1 MSSIDPISKTDDL
14 FFGCTPDSNCGNLCC
29 CGINQNLT
37 GYDILRLS
45 RFKNISTETFLKRY
59 TFSYTG
65 KQTHIPVVSL
75 FEQPD
80 KENAC
85 IFLDSLCTVYDA
97 RPLSC
102 RLYPVARGVSKD
114 KRTGRIIEHFAVINE
129 EQCTGFGKG
138 KIMPVSDWLKDQ
150 NAEDYIQANDFF
162 MNFVLDYT
170 SKGLKTDKSQRELF
184 IKGCYNLDL
193 FLEELKS
200 GKITPAQPVKINE
213 LEENPLMLF
222 KTGVTWTRN
231 QLIIT

>member
-1 MSSIDPISKTDDL
+1 MPSIDPISKTDDII
-14 FFGCTPDSNCGNLCC
+14 FECVPDSNCGNLCC
-29 CGINQNLT
+29 CGINQALT

-45 RFKNISTETFLKRY
+45 RFKNISTGAFLKKY

-85 IFLDSLCTVYDA
+85 IFLDNSCTVYDA

-114 KRTGRIIEHFAVINE
+114 KKTGRIIEHFAVINE
-129 EQCTGFGKG
+129 EQCTGFGRG
-138 KIMPVSDWLKDQ
+138 KTMAISDWLKDQ
-150 NAEDYIQANDFF
+150 NSEDYIEANDFF
-162 MNFVLDYT
+162 MDFVLDFT
-170 SKGLKTDKSQRELF
+170 SKGLKPDKNQKEIF
-184 IKGCYNLDL
+184 IKGCYNPDL
-193 FLEELKS
+193 FLEELKAD
-200 GKITPAQPVKINE
+200 KITPVQPVNISE

-222 KTGVTWTRN
+222 KTGVAWTRN
-231 QLIIT
+231 QLIKI